1 VEKGERIVGVN
12 NIGVIDFGQT
22 NFSSPSST
30 PTPTPTTT
38 PPPATFP
45 EVPVGPTPPPLSHPD
60 WLRVVAETNRDY
72 DAAMAAGNHAAA
84 QDAVARRQ
92 AAERAHAAEIARV
105 SNAPTSDSPA
115 PWSYGPITRSPGSPP
130 APPPPPPPP
139 VKIPNRD
146 VVNFSRNEIS
156 AAGIATLL
164 FENVGG
170 IEISTLTRRDT
181 VEGQNPYYTLISNL
195 ANIKKQ
201 YDPTKLISKQKP
213 NQTFFDIFP
222 IDLNSKIPGET
233 YLRRKNLDNFFY
245 IASNGDFVIELDNIF
260 EDENIQ
266 LEIAGSGTIKM
277 VNGS

>member
-1 VEKGERIVGVN
+1 VEKGGRIVGVN

-22 NFSSPSST
+22 NFSPPSST
-30 PTPTPTTT
+30 PTPVAA
-38 PPPATFP
+38 PPPVSFP

-105 SNAPTSDSPA
+105 SNLPPSGPSA
-115 PWSYGPITRSPGSPP
+115 PWSYGPGAPPPPPGSPP

-139 VKIPNRD
+139 VKIPGRD
-146 VVNFSRNEIS
+146 VINFSRNEIS
-156 AAGIATLL
+156 ATGIATLL

-170 IEISTLTRRDT
+170 IEVSTLTRRDT

-195 ANIKKQ
+195 ASIKTQ

-245 IASNGDFVIELDNIF
+245 IAPNGDFVIELDNIF